1 MRRLCALLVFMW
13 ALCLLCAC
21 GQKTPA
27 EEPSPRTNPPAVESI
42 TVTVGGEP
50 ASPSSAPSPTP
61 APTEAPTPAP
71 TAVPLPYEGLWVLSM
86 DGVSLTL
93 NLTGD
98 YAFALTYGDTACS
111 GTFSEE
117 DGTLH
122 FSFEGGSFVCG
133 FSQDG
138 DDLTLVQEGFEDLH
152 FIREVQP

>member
-1 MRRLCALLVFMW
+1 MRRLCALFVSMW

-21 GQKTPA
+21 GQKTPD

-61 APTEAPTPAP
+61 ASTEAPTPTP

-93 NLTGD
+93 KLAGD
-98 YAFALTYGDTACS
+98 YTFDLTYGDTSCL
-111 GTFSEE
+111 GTFLEE
-117 DGTLH
+117 DETLH

-133 FSQDG
+133 FSQRG
-138 DDLTLVQEGFEDLH
+138 DDLTLLQEGFEELH
-152 FIREVQP
+152 FVREVQP